1 MAGPLTGRYHIGKY
15 LSFLLKI
22 CERST
27 NIAKKLSQIK
37 VKSKGGGRVIQQQR
51 VSLQVK
57 YRVESHVHS
66 NEKI

>member
-1 MAGPLTGRYHIGKY
+1 MNFSMGGGDNMAGPLTGRYHIGKY

-37 VKSKGGGRVIQQQR
+37 VKSKGGGEGNTATKSFIAG
-51 VSLQVK
+51 
-57 YRVESHVHS
+57 
-66 NEKI
+66 KI